1 MAVFLERQAFS
12 NAWHKFYAK
21 KCRVILKN
29 KLCTTATSLSVSKW
43 TSVVGLEIHAQILSN
58 SKLFSGA
65 GTEFG
70 LPVNTSVSLFDAAI
84 PGTLPV
90 LNRRCVEAGVL
101 TALSLSCRINAMS
114 LFDRKHYF
122 YSDLP
127 AGYQITQQ
135 RLPLAEGGQ
144 IDFHVFT
151 QGVHKKPYKKT
162 ARIHQLQLEQ
172 DSGKSL
178 HDEILNRSL
187 VDLNRAGLPL
197 MEIVFEPDLNDGE
210 EAAALVQELVLI
222 LQRLGTCSCKMEEGA
237 LRVDA
242 NVSLHQSGEP
252 LGVRTEIKNIGS
264 VRAVA
269 NAIKYEIDRQR
280 RELENGHT
288 IVNETRAWDAE
299 SKQTVSMRDK
309 EQVQDYRYMPEPNL
323 PPLWLL
329 IDDKPLPENVDSREL
344 VNVEQLRKEL
354 PEMPEETRNKLIQN
368 YALSLETVFILVR
381 EGKLLQYFEDI
392 MKQNPS
398 RNPQRVAKI
407 LIMDFLTALNKKDV
421 NLDNCQVPAGFLGE
435 LIDMLQ
441 NDVINLQVAK
451 KVLEELLSGPAN
463 SPSEIV
469 NLNHWSQIIHPDE
482 INKICRD
489 VILKNPKLVKQYK
502 NGKKKVLKALLGEA
516 ARSTNE
522 RVKMSLVEQQLK
534 TMLDKE

>member
-1 MAVFLERQAFS
+1 ML
-12 NAWHKFYAK
+12 KFYQIQS
-21 KCRVILKN
+21 CSLEQELNLGCQLIQVFHCLMQLFQEPFHPIVIL
-29 KLCTTATSLSVSKW
+29 
-43 TSVVGLEIHAQILSN
+43 Q
-58 SKLFSGA
+58 
-65 GTEFG
+65 
-70 LPVNTSVSLFDAAI
+70 
-84 PGTLPV
+84 V

-135 RLPLAEGGQ
+135 RLPLAQGGQ

-299 SKQTVSMRDK
+299 SKQTVSVRDK

-344 VNVEQLRKEL
+344 VNVEALRKEL

-381 EGKLLQYFEDI
+381 ESKLLQYFEDI
-392 MKQNPS
+392 MKENPS

-407 LIMDFLTALNKKDV
+407 LIMDFLTALNKKNVD
-421 NLDNCQVPAGFLGE
+421 LDNCQVPASFLGE

-451 KVLEELLSGPAN
+451 KVLEELLTGPAN

-469 NLNHWSQIIHPDE
+469 NLNQWSQIIHPDE

-534 TMLDKE
+534 AMLDKE

>member
-12 NAWHKFYAK
+12 NAWHKFYTK
-21 KCRVILKN
+21 KCRVILKK
-29 KLCTTATSLSVSKW
+29 KLCTTATPLSMSKW

-135 RLPLAEGGQ
+135 RLPLAQGGQ

-299 SKQTVSMRDK
+299 SKQTVSVRDK

-344 VNVEQLRKEL
+344 VNVEALRKEL

-381 EGKLLQYFEDI
+381 ESKLLQYFEDI
-392 MKQNPS
+392 MKENPS

-407 LIMDFLTALNKKDV
+407 LIMDFLTALNKKNVD
-421 NLDNCQVPAGFLGE
+421 LDNCQVPASFLGE

-451 KVLEELLSGPAN
+451 KVLEELLTGPAN

-469 NLNHWSQIIHPDE
+469 NLNQWSQIIHPDE

-534 TMLDKE
+534 AMLDKE